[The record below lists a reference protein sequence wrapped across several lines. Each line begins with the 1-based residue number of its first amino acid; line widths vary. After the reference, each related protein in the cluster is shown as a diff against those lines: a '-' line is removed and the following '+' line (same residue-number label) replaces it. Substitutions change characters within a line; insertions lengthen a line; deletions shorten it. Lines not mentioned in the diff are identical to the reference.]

1 MEHLSSE
8 ERQRAGNVQAGE
20 EKSEEG
26 WPCPCVQIPES
37 TKKWN
42 QALSIGAH

>member
-1 MEHLSSE
+1 MKKDKELGMF
-8 ERQRAGNVQAGE
+8 RL

-37 TKKWN
+37 TKQWN